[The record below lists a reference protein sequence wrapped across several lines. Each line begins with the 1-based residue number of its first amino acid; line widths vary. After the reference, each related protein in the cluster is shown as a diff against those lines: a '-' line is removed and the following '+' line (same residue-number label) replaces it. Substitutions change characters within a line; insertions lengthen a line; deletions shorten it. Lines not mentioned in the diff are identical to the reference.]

1 MRLRRTAQAVPM
13 RMTHGELMRIA
24 RKRLKQTLEFENWRL
39 APDTSGSAEMA
50 D

>member
-1 MRLRRTAQAVPM
+1 
-13 RMTHGELMRIA
+13 
-24 RKRLKQTLEFENWRL
+24 RKRHKQTLEFENWRL